1 VEPAAEADDEPGLF
15 DAGFTFEPPPRF
27 SVARQ
32 GARFVLSSDE
42 DAAVL
47 LVVPHAAPDEAAL
60 AQQLAEGWIE
70 EEVRLLPAAP
80 PARDDDGLVV
90 ELAGTFRGE
99 PARACVR
106 AVCTPRGGG
115 VLVVVLA
122 SELHWQPRRNEA
134 YARMIVRSVRWPE
147 E

>member
-1 VEPAAEADDEPGLF
+1 VEPAAQGGDEPLLS
-15 DAGFTFEPPPRF
+15 DPGFTFEPPPRF

-47 LVVPHAAPDEAAL
+47 LVVPHGAPDEAAL

-70 EEVRLLPAAP
+70 DEVQLRPAAP
-80 PARDDDGLVV
+80 PTRDDDGLLV
-90 ELAGTFRGE
+90 ELAGSFRGV

-106 AVCTPRGGG
+106 AMCTPRGGG

-122 SELHWQPRRNEA
+122 AEIHWQPRRHEA

>member
-1 VEPAAEADDEPGLF
+1 VAQRADEAGGEEAA
-15 DAGFTFEPPPRF
+15 FTFEPPPRF
-27 SVARQ
+27 SAARQ

-47 LVVPHAAPDEAAL
+47 LVVPHSAPDEAAL

-70 EEVRLLPAAP
+70 EQVQLRPAAP
-80 PARDDDGLVV
+80 PVRDDDGLLV
-90 ELAGTFRGE
+90 ELAGSFRGE

-106 AVCTPRGGG
+106 AVSRPDGGG

-122 SELHWQPRRNEA
+122 AEIHWQPRRYEA

>member
-1 VEPAAEADDEPGLF
+1 MAQPADEAGGEEAD
-15 DAGFTFEPPPRF
+15 FTFESPPRF
-27 SVARQ
+27 TVARQ

-47 LVVPHAAPDEAAL
+47 LVVPHGAPDEAAL

-70 EEVRLLPAAP
+70 EQVELRPAAP
-80 PARDDDGLVV
+80 PARDEDGLLV
-90 ELAGTFRGE
+90 ELAGSFRGE

-122 SELHWQPRRNEA
+122 AELHWQPRRYEA
-134 YARMIVRSVRWPE
+134 YARMIVRSVRWPQD
-147 E
+147 